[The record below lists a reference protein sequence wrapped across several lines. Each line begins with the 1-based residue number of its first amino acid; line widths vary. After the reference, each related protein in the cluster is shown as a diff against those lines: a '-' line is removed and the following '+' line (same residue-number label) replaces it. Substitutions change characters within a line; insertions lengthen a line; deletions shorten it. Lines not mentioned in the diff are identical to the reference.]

1 MDVIKLVEDRINNT
15 KVSGK
20 FAEESKKKLI
30 EYYCITNKSKLE
42 VVPLDKIENHDFQWE
57 IKTGA
62 LRLKKQVELRK
73 IVTKFEAHKY
83 APELNCLHFKS
94 GKTYKVHSFVDT
106 MEEAILYA
114 SIHMDEREIELYKND
129 YLKHFRN

>member
-1 MDVIKLVEDRINNT
+1 MKLVEDLINNT

-20 FAEESKKKLI
+20 FVTEAKQKLI
-30 EYYCITNKSKLE
+30 EHYCVTNKARLAE
-42 VVPLDKIENHDFQWE
+42 LPVEKIKAHDFQWE

-62 LRLKKQVELRK
+62 LRLKKQQELRK
-73 IVTKFEAHKY
+73 IVTKLERHAY
-83 APELNCLHFKS
+83 APEMNCLHFKS
-94 GKTYKVHSFVDT
+94 GKTFRVKGQTELDD
-106 MEEAILYA
+106 AILYA